1 MFHFISDIDDAC
13 CNLLN
18 MFQNQLETV
27 LKIFRYSMQT
37 PVYEESLTELTEI
50 YGNFSFLGYPNVSNL
65 DPFERNLML
74 SNPDARVFFCM
85 YDGKPEAWK
94 PQNCNL
100 FFRSIT
106 NEGFGYSFNKANFWD
121 MFTNTT
127 YNRNFSA
134 IMRPKGHDQLPS
146 PPSKDMESRIY
157 PSKGIM
163 FPKVIQT
170 VFFGFFI

>member
-1 MFHFISDIDDAC
+1 MDDTC
-13 CNLLN
+13 CELLN

-50 YGNFSFLGYPNVSNL
+50 YGNFSFLGYPNVSDL

-74 SNPDARVFFCM
+74 SNPDARVFFCK

-134 IMRPKGHDQLPS
+134 IMRPKGHDQPSS
-146 PPSKDMESRIY
+146 PPSKDKESRIY

-170 VFFGFFI
+170 AFFDFFI